1 MYGGHITDA
10 WDRRTCNSYLS
21 VLVNEKLFSGLE
33 LGPGFASP
41 NPTEL
46 DYKDYLAYVEDRLPP
61 GQTLISCH
69 QYPEFFVYLSFTLLP
84 IYLFIYLPN
93 QWPVSVSVCLC
104 VSVSVCLSVCTFLP
118 SISVYYSLNTF
129 PPCLPFEI
137 YFFIYL
143 TKFTFVSYYK
153 VVFTVPSTTFPF
165 LSYSQPSFHFST
177 PICYTEIH
185 YSHLSHFPF
194 YFSFHLSYPN
204 PLILFLSFYF
214 SYSISLILSLLYHL
228 SHSILFF
235 LSLSF
240 YSLYSIPP
248 SLSHSMSLRLSLDV
262 WPASQCGDRLPY

>member
-21 VLVNEKLFSGLE
+21 VLVNEKLFYGLE

-46 DYKDYLAYVEDRLPP
+46 DYKDYLAYVEERLPP
-61 GQTLISCH
+61 GQKINI
-69 QYPEFFVYLSFTLLP
+69 LS
-84 IYLFIYLPN
+84 
-93 QWPVSVSVCLC
+93 
-104 VSVSVCLSVCTFLP
+104 
-118 SISVYYSLNTF
+118 SIS
-129 PPCLPFEI
+129 
-137 YFFIYL
+137 FI
-143 TKFTFVSYYK
+143 
-153 VVFTVPSTTFPF
+153 
-165 LSYSQPSFHFST
+165 
-177 PICYTEIH
+177 I
-185 YSHLSHFPF
+185 SHLSHFPF